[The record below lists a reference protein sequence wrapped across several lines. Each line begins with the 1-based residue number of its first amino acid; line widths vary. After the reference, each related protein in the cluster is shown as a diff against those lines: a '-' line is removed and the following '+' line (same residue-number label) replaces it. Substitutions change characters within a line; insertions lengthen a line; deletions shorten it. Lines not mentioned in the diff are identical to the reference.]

1 MKRNFLQ
8 KAIHNFWFGILI
20 IRHYKTWLLG
30 FLDYF
35 KFLKNKLIIHQ
46 LRNGAKYSVRTN
58 SSDFGIINE
67 IYIVKEYH
75 RLLNYINPDSTII
88 DIGAQIGVFS
98 VFAAKIANKGKVFS
112 FEPFEKNNLLLQ
124 KNVKLNDLK
133 NVVISK
139 NAIAR
144 KSGSRQL
151 TISKENSGG
160 HSLFQEGDE
169 KVKIETVTLK
179 EVFDKNN
186 IASCDFLKIDCE
198 GAEYEILYN
207 TPREYLDKIKSIT
220 LEYHKNGDPKELK
233 GFLEKANFEVEIDKV
248 AELIYAWK

>member
-1 MKRNFLQ
+1 MKFFYKCRFAFQ
-8 KAIHNFWFGILI
+8 I
-20 IRHYKTWLLG
+20 IRNYKTWLKG

-35 KFLKNKLIIHQ
+35 GFLRNKLIVHK
-46 LRNGAKYSVRTN
+46 LRNGVKYLIRTN

-67 IYIVKEYH
+67 IHIVKEYH
-75 RLLNYINPDSTII
+75 KLLDHIQPTSTVI

-124 KNVKLNDLK
+124 KNIKLNKLK
-133 NVVISK
+133 NIIISR
-139 NAIAR
+139 NAIAG

-169 KVKIETVTLK
+169 KVKIKTMTLK
-179 EVFDKNN
+179 EVFDKNK
-186 IASCDFLKIDCE
+186 IDKCDFLKIDCE

-207 TPREYLDKIKSIT
+207 TPKEYLDKINSIT
-220 LEYHKNGDPKELK
+220 MEYHENGDIQELRR
-233 GFLEKANFEVEIDKV
+233 FLKKANFNVSVDKI
-248 AELIYAWK
+248 AELLYAWK